1 MSKLVIVESPAK
13 AKTIKKYLGSDYEV
27 IASKGHVRDLPA
39 ARLNVDTKHD
49 FAPKYQII
57 KGKEELVK
65 ELRGAMDEYQG
76 TVGAIRAEDEMGA
89 RWSWTDK
96 PWPWQIG
103 MED

>member
-1 MSKLVIVESPAK
+1 MVNMQDKGRAANEALLKRIQELAF
-13 AKTIKKYLGSDYEV
+13 AKTETELYLD
-27 IASKGHVRDLPA
+27 GHPGCVA
-39 ARLNVDTKHD
+39 ALEYYR
-49 FAPKYQII
+49 
-57 KGKEELVK
+57 ELVK

-76 TVGAIRAEDEMGA
+76 TVGTIRAEDEMGA

>member
-1 MSKLVIVESPAK
+1 MVNMENGRTNEALLKRIQELAF
-13 AKTIKKYLGSDYEV
+13 AKTETELYLD
-27 IASKGHVRDLPA
+27 GHPGCVA
-39 ARLNVDTKHD
+39 ALEYYR
-49 FAPKYQII
+49 
-57 KGKEELVK
+57 ELVK